1 MDETKKSKK
10 GLAIGIAVV
19 LLLLAAVGIT
29 IGLALSDPYAD
40 TVQAAAQ
47 PETVVTKLAES
58 LLTGE
63 PAVLT
68 KEEVSGLLAGQ
79 VDGLQGGGFQVLG
92 LQCVSV
98 EDGIA
103 EFYIPVSFSGLRLG
117 VSAQFTVGCIW
128 AELQSVHL
136 GRLPVKTEW
145 VMGAAEALLPAQ
157 VSVEGNTLSIP
168 SSFFDEQV
176 LGGAVGVTVQDL
188 RATPEG
194 FLVQVQGNL
203 ERIQSSIGQY
213 LEQFLSPGD

>member
-1 MDETKKSKK
+1 M
-10 GLAIGIAVV
+10 
-19 LLLLAAVGIT
+19 
-29 IGLALSDPYAD
+29 
-40 TVQAAAQ
+40 
-47 PETVVTKLAES
+47 
-58 LLTGE
+58 
-63 PAVLT
+63 T
-68 KEEVSGLLAGQ
+68 KEEVSGLLASQ
-79 VDGLQGGGFQVLG
+79 VAGLQGGGFQVLD

-117 VSAQFTVGCIW
+117 VSAQFAVGCDAESETIW